1 MTNSNLKRN
10 TVITC
15 IIPAY
20 NEEKNIARVLKVV
33 TKYHKFDEIII
44 IDDGSKDNTVNI
56 IKQFQK
62 NYKKLKLLQNEV
74 NLGKT
79 AGVKRGIK
87 YSEGNLIVLLDADL
101 IDLTQENLDSLILP
115 VMYSEVSQTI
125 LDRAGDR
132 VPLWGWTNCA
142 RFFGGERCFWKQDF
156 QDIKIPDSGGYLLEI
171 VTNLHYIYRERVIRT
186 IFCENLYTVH
196 QYNKV
201 SKLQGTWNYFKMSYK
216 IVKKSGIINFIR
228 QILWIEEDRF
238 SIMYKA
244 YRKLFYIRPVIGII
258 IVITNLLDG
267 IWLFAWLNVKPL
279 LLILEKWS
287 LKPKYYVKA
296 IKNWWL
302 TR

>member
-1 MTNSNLKRN
+1 MTNSNIKKN

-20 NEEKNIARVLKVV
+20 NEEKNIARVLEVV
-33 TKYHKFDEIII
+33 TKYHKFDEVLV
-44 IDDGSKDNTVNI
+44 IDDGSKDNTINI
-56 IKQFQK
+56 IKHFQK
-62 NYKKLKLLQNEV
+62 NHKKLKLLQNET

-79 AGVKRGIK
+79 AGVKKGIK
-87 YSEGNLIVLLDADL
+87 HSEGNLIVLLDADL
-101 IDLTQENLDSLILP
+101 IDLTHENLDSLILP
-115 VMYSEVSQTI
+115 VMYREVSQTI

-142 RFFGGERCFWKQDF
+142 RFFGGERCFWKHDF

-171 VTNLHYIYRERVIRT
+171 VTNLHYIYREQVIRT

-201 SKLQGTWNYFKMSYK
+201 SKLQGTWNYLKMSYK
-216 IVKKSGIINFIR
+216 ILKKSGVSNFIR
-228 QILWIEEDRF
+228 QILWMEEDRF
-238 SIMYKA
+238 SILYRA

-267 IWLFAWLNVKPL
+267 IWLFTWLNIKPL
-279 LLILEKWS
+279 FVLLEKWS

-296 IKNWWL
+296 IKNWWI